1 MHKREQ
7 HIDPPVLQHRN
18 RHVVLALPQLSRR
31 QLNRIGQLQIEVH
44 ESRGNGVATLMAHLE
59 SAGFRIF
66 HQEENYRNLG
76 LFEYAFIRNTWHPTM
91 FA

>member
-1 MHKREQ
+1 MLLASVIGRA
-7 HIDPPVLQHRN
+7 RN
-18 RHVVLALPQLSRR
+18 PADAASFAAGARA
-31 QLNRIGQLQIEVH
+31 
-44 ESRGNGVATLMAHLE
+44 ESEAEAWPGAAHLE

-91 FA
+91 FAGA